1 MTGSAPEWGRSGP
14 STWAHIPADVP
25 GEAQKDIM
33 GFIKGL
39 ESTCVSYGPLLNQ
52 TELLITTRQ
61 GFR

>member
-1 MTGSAPEWGRSGP
+1 MTASALERGRPGP

-25 GEAQKDIM
+25 SEAQKDIM

-39 ESTCVSYGPLLNQ
+39 ESSRVSYGPLLNQ